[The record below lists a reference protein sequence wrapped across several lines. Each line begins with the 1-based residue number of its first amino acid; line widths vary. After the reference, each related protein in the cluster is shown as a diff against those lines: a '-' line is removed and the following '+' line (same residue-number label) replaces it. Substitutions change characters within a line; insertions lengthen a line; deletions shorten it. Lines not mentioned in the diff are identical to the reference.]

1 MFDDAQ
7 NGENNPWLF
16 CKEKLI
22 QELILICRKHV
33 VEHRYHVCLW
43 PLSTDVPG
51 GPSRGQDVGQ
61 VHATCTGVVLILPP
75 PEAKGL
81 AQAARGLAG
90 GGEPAVGP
98 LGGGVGRDQGEQ
110 QEQQR
115 GEHPD
120 TVILLL
126 RTST

>member
-1 MFDDAQ
+1 MFS
-7 NGENNPWLF
+7 
-16 CKEKLI
+16 CKQRAKNLKTKTPHTV
-22 QELILICRKHV
+22 KH
-33 VEHRYHVCLW
+33 RFYVCLW
-43 PLSTDVPG
+43 PPTADVPG
-51 GPSRGQDVGQ
+51 GPSRGENVGQ
-61 VHATCTGVVLILPP
+61 IEGCRSQAVLILPH
-75 PEAKGL
+75 PEAEGL

-98 LGGGVGRDQGEQ
+98 LGGGVVRDQGQ
-110 QEQQR
+110 HQEQQR